1 MFQKIIVTKIKM
13 QKTFML
19 LVALT
24 LLSMG
29 IVEAGSKKQSP
40 KIFGRNLDLNELQ
53 ANYVGK
59 LYVAPGTVVPN
70 HLSNLQV

>member
-1 MFQKIIVTKIKM
+1 
-13 QKTFML
+13 ML

-24 LLSMG
+24 LVSMG
-29 IVEAGSKKQSP
+29 IVEAGSKKQSAQ
-40 KIFGRNLDLNELQ
+40 KFGRTLDLNELQ

-70 HLSNLQV
+70 NLSNLQVRGKNS